1 MRFGPVFLLLSAT
14 LAISQTPDPTP
25 NDARISGTVVDA
37 AGKPVA
43 NAIVYAEE
51 QIAPFG
57 DAYRVQATTDRAG
70 HFDFGA
76 KLSHGIYDLYG
87 RKDKDGYPDPHSAFY
102 RSLDFNPETVQLYGE
117 RPESRV
123 TLKLGEKAG
132 MLACKITDGDTG
144 RALDAGVVL
153 LNLQADAPP

>member
-37 AGKPVA
+37 AGKPVP
-43 NAIVYAEE
+43 NAIVYAER
-51 QIAPFG
+51 QLAPLR

-76 KLSHGIYDLYG
+76 KLRHGIYDLYASNDQD
-87 RKDKDGYPDPHSAFY
+87 RYPAPHSAFY
-102 RSLDFNPETVQLYGE
+102 RSLDFNPETVQLYG
-117 RPESRV
+117 
-123 TLKLGEKAG
+123 
-132 MLACKITDGDTG
+132 
-144 RALDAGVVL
+144 
-153 LNLQADAPP
+153 